1 MFLSALVF
9 PPLLFQCN
17 YLFLPIVCVVPF
29 LILAIGVDD
38 VFIFLYCY
46 HRTDPRLSV
55 EERIAK
61 MLAEAGPS
69 ITITSLTNFLSFAIS
84 AFTPTPAIQVSYFIK
99 TLSVY

>member
-1 MFLSALVF
+1 M
-9 PPLLFQCN
+9 
-17 YLFLPIVCVVPF
+17 
-29 LILAIGVDD
+29 ILAIGVDD

-46 HRTDPRLSV
+46 HRTDSRLPV

-84 AFTPTPAIQVSYFIK
+84 AFTPTPAIQKLI
-99 TLSVY
+99 